1 MSRTDLAWL
10 AVAAYALHILEEH
23 ILDWQSSARKQMNL
37 SMEWDH
43 YVTVEVVLL
52 ILGSVAAM
60 LAVSQPIFAVA
71 FAVFLVINVTF
82 FHLLS
87 MVVSGGKFS
96 PGIITGVLLF
106 YLLAWKQYQL
116 SSTMPQETL
125 IWAVVIGAAIILWPV
140 LLLKLKQRPYF
151 RQGGRK

>member
-10 AVAAYALHILEEH
+10 AVAAYALHVLEEH

-52 ILGSVAAM
+52 ILGAVAAM
-60 LAVSQPIFAVA
+60 LAVSQPIFAIA

-82 FHLLS
+82 FHLLP

-96 PGIITGVLLF
+96 PGIITGVVLF

-116 SSTMPQETL
+116 SSTMPQEIL

-140 LLLKLKQRPYF
+140 LLLKLRQRPYF

>member
-10 AVAAYALHILEEH
+10 AVAAYALHVLEEH

-52 ILGSVAAM
+52 ILGAVAAM
-60 LAVSQPIFAVA
+60 LVGSQPIFALA
-71 FAVFLVINVTF
+71 FAAFLVINVTF
-82 FHLLS
+82 FHLLP

-96 PGIITGVLLF
+96 PGIITGVVLF
-106 YLLAWKQYQL
+106 YPLAWKQYQL
-116 SSTMPQETL
+116 AGTVSQETL
-125 IWAVVIGAAIILWPV
+125 IWAVIIGAAIILWPV
-140 LLLKLKQRPYF
+140 LLLKLRHRPYF